1 MMADTVG
8 MAATDITRRLVAII
22 WTTRTNIDFDGWLG
36 DMSDLLSSHE
46 IADRITEEI
55 PEITLSAR
63 TIRRWLEG
71 NRT

>member
-1 MMADTVG
+1 MADTVG

-22 WTTRTNIDFDGWLG
+22 WDTRTGIDFNQWLHETT
-36 DMSDLLSSHE
+36 DLLSSQE
-46 IADRITEEI
+46 IADRIAEEI

-71 NRT
+71 TRT

>member
-1 MMADTVG
+1 MADTVG

-22 WTTRTNIDFDGWLG
+22 WTTRTNLDFDVWLNYMA
-36 DMSDLLSSHE
+36 DPLSSQE
-46 IADRITEEI
+46 IADRIAEEI

-71 NRT
+71 TRT